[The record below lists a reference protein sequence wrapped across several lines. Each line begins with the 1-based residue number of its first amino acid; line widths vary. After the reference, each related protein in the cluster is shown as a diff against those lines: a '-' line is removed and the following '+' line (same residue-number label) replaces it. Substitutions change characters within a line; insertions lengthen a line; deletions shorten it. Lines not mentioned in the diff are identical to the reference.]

1 VFTNPFD
8 PSDDELRHWALS
20 GHLAPIQDFDLM
32 VATCDRAPL
41 LLEPAATHV
50 AREFALRCLYLIV
63 GDAVRSNFGTTSR
76 AEIETMLASA
86 TGAAVTDRGV
96 SRWIVESRTLLE
108 HPELFDYELWC
119 DGGLASR
126 AAAQASR

>member
-8 PSDDELRHWALS
+8 PSDDELRHWAQS
-20 GHLAPIQDFDLM
+20 GRDWPVEDFDLM

-41 LLEPAATHV
+41 LLELASTP

-63 GDAVRSNFGTTSR
+63 GDAVRSNFGTSSR
-76 AEIETMLASA
+76 AEIETMLTDA
-86 TGAAVTDRGV
+86 TGAAATDRGV
-96 SRWIVESRTLLE
+96 SRWIAESRSLLGQ
-108 HPELFDYELWC
+108 PERFDYALCC

-126 AAAQASR
+126 AAAEASR